1 MFRNNCWAQ
10 RLFTL
15 MIFGLFILSLSSM
28 LSGCGNKGDL
38 YLPENGS
45 VDKPKNDS
53 NTNSVKKKS

>member
-1 MFRNNCWAQ
+1 MLRKFCWVQ

-15 MIFGLFILSLSSM
+15 MIFGLFILSISSM

-45 VDKPKNDS
+45 ADKPKTSPN
-53 NTNSVKKKS
+53 NNPVKKKS